1 MTMTSTRKST
11 VIPVAAAAVIVI
23 IVIAGIFWLWP
34 AYAPTS
40 SGSTRIKQIAVI
52 SIPDIHSAVLP
63 HVNKNGTMIGGLAR
77 SEEVVRDVRK
87 NYDGSLLLSA
97 GDDLGNDESGMYFRL
112 FRGVPERSAMSAMGF
127 DAGTIGNHDFDEGPA
142 AFAEALGV
150 TSFPIVSA
158 NIRFDNTSV
167 QDKVQPYIIRD
178 VAGARIGI
186 FGLSYPDTEEY
197 ATDLQGITIDEDVS
211 TIATD
216 MVKELRDQKVDL
228 VIALTHLGKKK
239 DRDLAESVSGIDLII
254 GGHDHIYYWD
264 TATSPSGKK
273 TIMTDGGVYGDSVSV
288 LSFRYNGTGI
298 DQPEWTVIPVDGL
311 SGTNTTIS
319 AILDPYTEQYR
330 SWSDTVAGTIDNT
343 LDARNFN
350 PATGQSETG
359 TFVTTAMRQYGEGS
373 DIALC
378 PTGSLNRSAVHPKGP
393 VSRGELGL
401 LIDHN
406 NRLSFIRMPGRDIV
420 KALETGM
427 SFLKPVNRNSTLIL
441 TTVSPLT
448 LQTSGLTMKVN
459 LSHEAGTRISD
470 VRVLNG
476 TAYVPIDPDREYRV
490 VVNTRIGQFDEGYK
504 IFQNE
509 PAGNVNNTDV
519 RILDT
524 VMDYVA
530 DRSPVQNPAPVLAAS
545 A

>member
-1 MTMTSTRKST
+1 MTSTRKST
-11 VIPVAAAAVIVI
+11 VVPVAAAVVIVI
-23 IVIAGIFWLWP
+23 IVIAGISWLWLL
-34 AYAPTS
+34 YAPGTQ
-40 SGSTRIKQIAVI
+40 GDAGIKQIAVI

-63 HVNKNGTMIGGLAR
+63 HVNKNGTIVGGLAR
-77 SEEVVRDVRK
+77 SKEVVREIRK

-97 GDDLGNDESGMYFRL
+97 GDDLGNDENGMYFRL
-112 FRGVPERSAMSAMGF
+112 FRGVPERNAMSAMGF
-127 DAGTIGNHDFDEGPA
+127 DAGTIGNHDFDEGSA

-150 TSFPIVSA
+150 TSFPIVAA
-158 NIRFDNTSV
+158 NIRFDNKSV

-178 VAGARIGI
+178 VAGTRIGI

-197 ATDLQGITIDEDVS
+197 ATDLKGITIDKNVS
-211 TIATD
+211 AIAAD
-216 MVKELRDQKVDL
+216 MVKELRSQKADL

-298 DQPEWTVIPVDGL
+298 DQPKWTVIPVDGL
-311 SGTNTTIS
+311 QGTNTTIS
-319 AILDPYTEQYR
+319 RILDPYTEQYR
-330 SWSDTVAGTIDNT
+330 SWSDTIAGTIDIP
-343 LDARNFN
+343 LDARNFD
-350 PATGQSETG
+350 PATGESETG

-378 PTGSLNRSAVHPKGP
+378 PTGSLSRSAVYLKGS
-393 VSRGELGL
+393 VTRGELGL

-420 KALETGM
+420 KALETGV
-427 SFLKPVNRNSTLIL
+427 SFLKPVNRNGTLIL
-441 TTVSPLT
+441 TTVSPLV
-448 LQTSGLTMKVN
+448 LQSSGIAMQVN
-459 LSHEAGTRISD
+459 LSREGGNRLSN

-476 TAYVPIDPDREYRV
+476 TKYEPIDPDREYRV
-490 VVNTRIGQFDEGYK
+490 IVNTRIGQFDEGYK

-509 PAGNVNNTDV
+509 PAENVNNTDI

-524 VMDYVA
+524 VMNYMA
-530 DRSPVQNPAPVLAAS
+530 DRNPGQNPAPALTATA
-545 A
+545 

>member
-1 MTMTSTRKST
+1 MTSTRKST
-11 VIPVAAAAVIVI
+11 VIPVAAAVVIVVV
-23 IVIAGIFWLWP
+23 VIAGVSWLWLSS
-34 AYAPTS
+34 APGPQ
-40 SGSTRIKQIAVI
+40 GSPGIKQIAVI

-63 HVNKNGTMIGGLAR
+63 HANKNGTMVGGLAR
-77 SEEVVRDVRK
+77 SEEVVRDIRK
-87 NYDGSLLLSA
+87 NYEGSLLLSA

-112 FRGVPERSAMSAMGF
+112 YRGVPERSAMSAMGF

-142 AFAEALGV
+142 TFAEALGV

-158 NIRFDNTSV
+158 NIRFDNKSI
-167 QDKVQPYIIRD
+167 QDKIQPYIIRD

-197 ATDLQGITIDEDVS
+197 ATDLKGITIDKNVS
-211 TIATD
+211 AIAAD
-216 MVKELRDQKVDL
+216 MVRELRDQKVDL

-239 DRDLAESVSGIDLII
+239 DRQLAESVDGIDLII

-273 TIMTDGGVYGDSVSV
+273 TIMTEGGVYGDSVSV

-298 DQPEWTVIPVDGL
+298 DQPEWTVIPVNGL
-311 SGTNTTIS
+311 QGTNTTIS
-319 AILDPYTEQYR
+319 RILDPYTEQYR
-330 SWSDTVAGTIDNT
+330 SWSDTVAGPIDT
-343 LDARNFN
+343 PLDARNFD
-350 PATGQSETG
+350 PVTGQSETG
-359 TFVTTAMRQYGEGS
+359 TFVTTAMKLYGEGS

-378 PTGSLNRSAVHPKGP
+378 PTGSLNRSAVYLKGP
-393 VSRGELGL
+393 VTRGELGL

-420 KALETGM
+420 KTLETGV
-427 SFLKPVNRNSTLIL
+427 SFLKPVNRNGTLIL
-441 TTVSPLT
+441 TTISPLN
-448 LQTSGLTMKVN
+448 LQYSGLSMTVN
-459 LSHEAGTRISD
+459 LSCETGKRISD
-470 VRVLNG
+470 VKVLNG
-476 TAYVPIDPDREYRV
+476 TMYEPIDPDREYRV

-509 PAGNVNNTDV
+509 PAENVNNTDI

-524 VMDYVA
+524 VLDYVGA
-530 DRSPVQNPAPVLAAS
+530 RSHGQYQAPVLTATA
-545 A
+545 

>member
-1 MTMTSTRKST
+1 MTSTRKST
-11 VIPVAAAAVIVI
+11 VIPVAATIVIVVV
-23 IVIAGIFWLWP
+23 VIAGISLLWLS
-34 AYAPTS
+34 YAPGAQ
-40 SGSTRIKQIAVI
+40 GSVGIKHIAII

-63 HVNKNGTMIGGLAR
+63 HVNKNGTIVGGLAR
-77 SEEVVRDVRK
+77 SEEVVREIRK
-87 NYDGSLLLSA
+87 NYEGSLLLSA

-142 AFAEALGV
+142 AFSEALGV

-158 NIRFDNTSV
+158 NVRFDNKSI

-178 VAGARIGI
+178 IAGVRIGI

-197 ATDLQGITIDEDVS
+197 ATDLKGITIDKNVS
-211 TIATD
+211 AIAAD
-216 MVKELRDQKVDL
+216 MVKELRSQKADL
-228 VIALTHLGKKK
+228 VIALTHLGKNK
-239 DRDLAESVSGIDLII
+239 DRQLAESVDGIDLII

-298 DQPEWTVIPVDGL
+298 DQPKWTVIPVDG
-311 SGTNTTIS
+311 SQGTNTTIS
-319 AILDPYTEQYR
+319 RILDPYTEQYR
-330 SWSDTVAGTIDNT
+330 SWSDTVAGPIDT
-343 LDARNFN
+343 PLDARNFD
-350 PATGQSETG
+350 PATGESETG
-359 TFVTTAMRQYGEGS
+359 TFVTTAMRLYGNGS

-378 PTGSLNRSAVHPKGP
+378 PTGSLNRSAVHLKGP
-393 VSRGELGL
+393 VTRGELGL

-420 KALETGM
+420 KALETGV
-427 SFLKPVNRNSTLIL
+427 SFLKPVDRNGTLIL
-441 TTVSPLT
+441 TTISPLN
-448 LQTSGLTMKVN
+448 LQYSGLSMTVN
-459 LSHEAGTRISD
+459 LSCETGKRISD
-470 VRVLNG
+470 VKVLNG
-476 TAYVPIDPDREYRV
+476 TVYEPIDNDREYRV
-490 VVNTRIGQFDEGYK
+490 VINTRIGQFDEGYK

-509 PAGNVNNTDV
+509 PAENVNNTDI

-524 VMDYVA
+524 VLDYVGA
-530 DRSPVQNPAPVLAAS
+530 RSPMQYQAPVLTATA
-545 A
+545 

>member
-1 MTMTSTRKST
+1 MTSTRKSP
-11 VIPVAAAAVIVI
+11 VIPVAAAVVIVI
-23 IVIAGIFWLWP
+23 IVIAGISWLWFS
-34 AYAPTS
+34 YAPGPQ
-40 SGSTRIKQIAVI
+40 GSAGVKQIAVI

-63 HVNKNGTMIGGLAR
+63 HVNKNGTMVGGLTW
-77 SEEVVRDVRK
+77 SEEVVREIRK
-87 NYDGSLLLSA
+87 NYDASLLLSA

-158 NIRFDNTSV
+158 NIRFDNKSI

-178 VAGARIGI
+178 VAGVRIGI

-197 ATDLQGITIDEDVS
+197 ATDLKGITIDKNVS
-211 TIATD
+211 AIAAD
-216 MVKELRDQKVDL
+216 MVRQLRSQKTDII
-228 VIALTHLGKKK
+228 IALTHLGKKK
-239 DRDLAESVSGIDLII
+239 DRQLAESVDGINLII

-273 TIMTDGGVYGDSVSV
+273 TIMTDGGVYGDSVSA

-298 DQPEWTVIPVDGL
+298 DQPEWTVIPVDG
-311 SGTNTTIS
+311 SHGTNTTIS
-319 AILDPYTEQYR
+319 RILDPYTEQYR
-330 SWSDTVAGTIDNT
+330 SWSDTVAGTIGIP
-343 LDARNFN
+343 LDARNFD

-378 PTGSLNRSAVHPKGP
+378 PTGSLNRSAVHLKGP
-393 VSRGELGL
+393 VTRGELGL

-420 KALETGM
+420 KALETGI
-427 SFLKPVNRNSTLIL
+427 SSLKPVNRNGTLIL
-441 TTVSPLT
+441 TSVSPLN
-448 LQTSGLTMKVN
+448 LQYSGVSITVN
-459 LSHEAGTRISD
+459 LSQETGKRIRD

-476 TAYVPIDPDREYRV
+476 TVYEPIDPDREYKV
-490 VVNTRIGQFDEGYK
+490 VINTRIGQFDEGYK

-509 PAGNVNNTDV
+509 PAGNVNNTDI

-524 VMDYVA
+524 VMDYMGA
-530 DRSPVQNPAPVLAAS
+530 RSPRQYPAPVLTATA
-545 A
+545 